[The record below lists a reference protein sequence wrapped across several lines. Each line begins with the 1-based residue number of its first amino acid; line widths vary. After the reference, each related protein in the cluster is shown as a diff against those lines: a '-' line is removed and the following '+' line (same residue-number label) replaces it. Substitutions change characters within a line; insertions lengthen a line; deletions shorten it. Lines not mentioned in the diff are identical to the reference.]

1 LATRSSWIGALALWC
16 GTALAGGPNYDAF
29 SEKDGFIATEAQQR
43 AAWAMLHD
51 PEQVEALYTDAAK
64 GSERAAHVIEQLEAT
79 LAASGRKLA
88 EQASEPE
95 CLTPVARE
103 LNKRCHPVWAFLDFL
118 SQEKP
123 GAVKLRSA
131 IFRAFAVRAH
141 ERGLENQLILS
152 LVNGLLSVALASSV
166 LATIEA
172 GGVGTV
178 ANVRRLR
185 PAELETGKRLSR
197 KLGVPL
203 KESPHEAEELIDQAG
218 KTYDAYGVPAA
229 ARYWNEKKFMEG
241 IQNHLLKSVDFIVID
256 LTGFSP
262 AQIAAVERYLST
274 LPPGQLAKI
283 IRIGF

>member
-1 LATRSSWIGALALWC
+1 VGVLALWC
-16 GTALAGGPNYDAF
+16 GTAFAGGPNYDAF
-29 SEKDGFIATEAQQR
+29 SEADGYIGTEAQER

-51 PEQVEALYTDAAK
+51 PEQVEALYADAAK
-64 GSERAAHVIEQLEAT
+64 GNERAAHVIEQLEAT

-88 EQASEPE
+88 EQTTGPD
-95 CLTPVARE
+95 CLVPVAHE
-103 LNKRCHPVWAFLDFL
+103 LNKRCHPKWEFL
-118 SQEKP
+118 SFLSEERP

-131 IFRAFAVRAH
+131 IFRAFAVRAR

-152 LVNGLLSVALASSV
+152 VVNGLLSVALASSV

-172 GGVGTV
+172 REVGTV
-178 ANVRRLR
+178 ANVTRLR
-185 PAELETGKRLSR
+185 EAELETGKRLSR
-197 KLGVPL
+197 KLGLPL
-203 KESPHEAEELIDQAG
+203 KESPHNAEEFIDPVG

-229 ARYWNEKKFMEG
+229 SKHWNEKSFMEG
-241 IQNHLLKSVDFIVID
+241 IQRHLLKSIDFTVID

-262 AQIAAVERYLST
+262 EQIAAVERYLST